1 MKIYCSTCY
10 SIVEVTIPFNTCP
23 NCGSKFKHT
32 RKLLIKLKTFIS
44 FNLKQKIQKLIGFKT
59 LTNEVN
65 ANFIQINALEKY
77 VKKDK
82 EINEFVKDQCKK
94 YNIKDHEH
102 IKQLIK
108 SQEIKN
114 YLEYNNE
121 ILIEEM
127 KEIPIKKEGD
137 DLSFIK

>member
-1 MKIYCSTCY
+1 MKIHCYTCY
-10 SIVEVTIPFNTCP
+10 KLVEVNSLLSNCT
-23 NCGSKFKHT
+23 NCGSKFKHMK
-32 RKLLIKLKTFIS
+32 KLFINLKSFI
-44 FNLKQKIQKLIGFKT
+44 LVWIKQKIQKFIGFKT

-77 VKKDK
+77 IEKNKA
-82 EINEFVKDQCKK
+82 
-94 YNIKDHEH
+94 IKDFVETECKYGIIDPEN

-108 SQEIKN
+108 SQEVKN
-114 YLEYNNE
+114 YLDYNNE